1 MSVLSSQMR
10 LLLDKNFARKSVSGL
25 DRAMAG
31 VLPLSEAE
39 SIALCTLEWATKSQI
54 RLFIAPESLH
64 ILLSLERT
72 FALHSIRPFLDQVEV
87 LYPGRYFKRWARR
100 LRQINFTREDA
111 KVLSLATF
119 GTDEAGEIL
128 SVSVIATF
136 DQRLIGKYA
145 HELTAIRGRFEAM
158 VASLEP
164 PFCHA
169 RLPEVMLPQKALGLI
184 Q

>member
-1 MSVLSSQMR
+1 MSILSSPMR
-10 LLLDKNFARKSVSGL
+10 LLLDKNVARKSVSGL
-25 DRAMAG
+25 DKMAG

-39 SIALCTLEWATKSQI
+39 SIALCILEQATKGKI

-72 FALHSIRPFLDQVEV
+72 FALHGISLFLDQMEV

-100 LRQINFTREDA
+100 LRQMNFTREDA

-119 GTDEAGEIL
+119 GTDKAGEIL
-128 SVSVIATF
+128 SASVIVTF
-136 DQRLIGKYA
+136 DQRLINKYA
-145 HELTAIRGRFEAM
+145 HEFAVIQGRFEAM
-158 VASLEP
+158 MAGLEP
-164 PFCHA
+164 PFCYA
-169 RLPEVMLPQKALGLI
+169 RLPEMMLPQKALGLI